1 MNDNKSNNQLTI
13 NEQALP
19 MNSIFE
25 RLDFWV
31 DEQPD
36 KLLFSFLDISGNQT
50 EKYTYSEF
58 IYRTNAIASNL
69 YNEHKFPAGSR
80 ILLAYPPG
88 LEMICAFF
96 ACARLGLIP
105 VPAYPPTSHG
115 FESSLNKMTYIAKD
129 CQAKAILTSRD
140 YYWSVKLNLSRTNIA
155 ESFFSTSY
163 ISKLSWI
170 NTEDFRD
177 VNKNGF
183 EAGHSDVLF
192 LQYTSGSTSE
202 PKGVMV
208 SHQNILHNCDLAT
221 EFVPVGVSWLPQ
233 YHDMGLIGYY
243 IYIALKGGTTYGF
256 SPLDFIQRPALWL
269 ETITKYKATHSSAP
283 NFAFEYCLQPGKIS
297 EQTLEKLDLS
307 SLEYLMTAAE
317 PVIPATYTRFLKF
330 FEPHGLK
337 PEALFAAFGLAE
349 NTLAVT
355 NYGRTYVSVDPAA
368 FKQNKLKVLPV
379 LSAPDAGTNIMN
391 CGAALGDIIVR
402 IVDPNTRHA
411 LKEGQIGEV
420 WLSGKSKC
428 LGYWDKP
435 DLTKKIFQASIVG
448 ENQNANNY
456 LRTGDIGFMYQDEL
470 YICGRQKD
478 MIIIRGLNYFP
489 QDIEKIVEQTAS
501 SHVRHGFSAAFD
513 VFDGEEKLVVVVG
526 VKNPKSLPDPLPIVN
541 AIRKGLNVQTHIIA
555 FVSAREIPKTSSG
568 KIMRHK
574 AKEMWE
580 SGQFNVLEQFSG
592 AAAVEHFHEECKG
605 SVSPLDDLKQKY
617 GFTGEET
624 YTLGKAGLESID
636 LAVLMHDI
644 KELLKEKGADALS
657 KQIDLRLI
665 QEISISELFDLVA
678 QFESASALA
687 ILRLKKM
694 IDTLQKE
701 HTEMEQKIMLSDVHL
716 SFDPAAPVYPAEHRA
731 TDVLLTGGTGFF
743 GPFILK
749 SILEQTDQRVYVL
762 VRASSEEQGMERLMS
777 AMEAVEPMN
786 AQLETAFRERV
797 IPVCGDL
804 GQQQLG
810 LSREKWEFLANNVQE
825 IYNNGATVNYLFN
838 YDRMRNVNVVGT
850 NEILKLAFHGNPK
863 VFNHISTTF
872 IFGWA
877 VKDVLYESTTN
888 DNINLLDFGYSQTK
902 WVSEEIVKDA
912 LSRGLQGRI
921 FRPALITP
929 SINGGGHN
937 FDISIRLI
945 AFMFNYGIG
954 VDAQNQVSFSP
965 ADRAAH
971 NIVAA
976 SNMTATIN
984 ETFHVVRDVYSN
996 MRDITDIITEL
1007 TGREFVIYPLKQF
1020 VPVILERCTK
1030 DDLLFP
1036 LLDFLVR
1043 SVENIS
1049 AMEFKL
1055 YDSSNF
1061 QAARNASPV
1070 GWPDPTLK
1078 ETVKGILLFLKKNGI
1093 IDFEFLPAEQQL
1105 SYSQQ

>member
-1 MNDNKSNNQLTI
+1 
-13 NEQALP
+13 

-25 RLDFWV
+25 RLDSWV
-31 DEQPD
+31 DQQPD
-36 KLLFSFLDISGNQT
+36 QLLFSFLDIAGQQT
-50 EKYTYSEF
+50 EKYTYREF
-58 IYRTNAIASNL
+58 IQRSNAIASNL
-69 YNEHKFPAGSR
+69 YNEYGFAPGSR
-80 ILLAYPPG
+80 ILLAYPAG

-105 VPAYPPTSHG
+105 VPAYPPTAHG
-115 FESSLNKMTYIAKD
+115 FESSLNKMNYIAKD
-129 CQAKAILTSRD
+129 CQAKAILTSREH
-140 YYWSVKLNLSRTNIA
+140 YWSVKLNLSRTSIA
-155 ESFFSTSY
+155 ESFFNTSY
-163 ISKLSWI
+163 IAKLNWI
-170 NTEDFRD
+170 NTEEYRD
-177 VNKNGF
+177 LNKNGF
-183 EAGHSDVLF
+183 QEAHSDILF

-221 EFVPVGVSWLPQ
+221 DFIPLGVSWLPQ

-269 ETITKYKATHSSAP
+269 ETISKYKATASSAP
-283 NFAFEYCLQPGKIS
+283 NFAFDYCLQPGKIS
-297 EQTLEKLDLS
+297 EKTLENLDLS

-317 PVIPATYTRFLKF
+317 PVIPATYNRFLKF
-330 FEPHGLK
+330 FEPYGLK
-337 PEALFAAFGLAE
+337 PESIFAAYGLAE
-349 NTLAVT
+349 NTLAVS
-355 NYGRTYVSVDPAA
+355 NYGRTYVSLDPAA
-368 FKQNKLKVLPV
+368 FKQNKMKLLPV
-379 LSAPDAGTNIMN
+379 LSEPDTGTNIMN
-391 CGAALGDIIVR
+391 CGAPLGDISVR
-402 IVDPNTRHA
+402 IVDPHTRHA

-420 WLSGKSKC
+420 WITGKSKC

-435 DLTKKIFQASIVG
+435 EVTKKIFQASIVG

-456 LRTGDIGFMYQDEL
+456 LRTGDIGFMHQEEL
-470 YICGRQKD
+470 YICGRAKD

-489 QDIEKIVEQTAS
+489 QDIEKIVEKTALPQ
-501 SHVRHGFSAAFD
+501 VRPGFSAAFD
-513 VFDGEEKLVVVVG
+513 IFEGEEKLVVVVG
-526 VKNPKSLPDPLPIVN
+526 VKNPKSLPDPLPIIN
-541 AIRKGLNVQTHIIA
+541 AIRKNLNVQAHLIA

-574 AKEMWE
+574 AKELWE
-580 SGQFNVLEQFSG
+580 AGQFNVLQQFSG
-592 AAAVEHFHEECKG
+592 AAAIEQCLEEANG
-605 SVSPLDDLKQKY
+605 PTSPLDDLKHKY
-617 GFTGEET
+617 GFKGDET
-624 YTLGKAGLESID
+624 YALGKAGLESID

-644 KELLKEKGADALS
+644 KELLKEKGADALA

-678 QFESASALA
+678 QFESASAIA

-694 IDTLQKE
+694 IDRLQKE

-716 SFDPAAPVYPAEHRA
+716 SFDPPKPVYPSEHRA

-749 SILEQTDQRVYVL
+749 SLLEQTTHRVYVL
-762 VRASSEEQGMERLMS
+762 VRASSEEQGMERLMA
-777 AMEAVEPMN
+777 AMESVEPMN
-786 AQLETAFRERV
+786 AQIEAAFRERV

-804 GQQQLG
+804 GQVQLG
-810 LSREKWEFLANNVQE
+810 LSREKWEFLANTVQE

-850 NEILKLAFHGNPK
+850 NEILKLAFYGNPK

-877 VKDVLYESTTN
+877 VKDVLYETDTN

-902 WVSEEIVKDA
+902 WVSEQIVKDA

-929 SINGGGHN
+929 SVNGGGHN

-945 AFMFNYGIG
+945 AFMFNHSIG

-976 SNMTATIN
+976 SNLPDTIN
-984 ETFHVVRDVYSN
+984 KTFHVVRDVYSN
-996 MRDITDIITEL
+996 MKDITDIITEL
-1007 TGREFVIYPLKQF
+1007 TGKKFVIYKLKDF
-1020 VPVILERCTK
+1020 VPVIIERCSK

-1043 SVENIS
+1043 SVDNIS

-1070 GWPDPTLK
+1070 GWSDPTLK
-1078 ETVKGILLFLKKNGI
+1078 ETVRGILLFLQKNKI
-1093 IDFEFLPAEQQL
+1093 IDFEFLPEQQV
-1105 SYSQQ
+1105 SAAGR

>member
-1 MNDNKSNNQLTI
+1 
-13 NEQALP
+13 

-25 RLDFWV
+25 RLDTWA
-31 DEQPD
+31 EKQPD

-50 EKYTYSEF
+50 EKYSYSEF
-58 IYRTNAIASNL
+58 IYRTNAIASSL
-69 YNEHKFPAGSR
+69 HNEHGFSSGDR

-140 YYWSVKLNLSRTNIA
+140 YYWSVKLNMSRTNIA
-155 ESFFSTSY
+155 ESLFSTSY
-163 ISKLSWI
+163 ISKLNWI

-183 EAGHSDVLF
+183 PRGHSDILF

-221 EFVPVGVSWLPQ
+221 DFVPVGVSWLPQ

-269 ETITKYKATHSSAP
+269 ESITKYKATASSAP

-297 EQTLEKLDLS
+297 EKTLENLDLS

-317 PVIPATYTRFLKF
+317 PVIPSTYTRFLKF

-337 PEALFAAFGLAE
+337 PESLFAAFGLAE

-355 NYGRTYVSVDPAA
+355 NYGRTYVSVDPLA
-368 FKQNKLKVLPV
+368 FKQNKLKLLPQ
-379 LSAPDAGTNIMN
+379 LSEPSCGTNIMN
-391 CGAALGDIIVR
+391 CGAPQGDIIVR
-402 IVDPNTRHA
+402 IVDPHTRHA

-420 WLSGKSKC
+420 WIAGKSKC

-435 DLTKKIFQASIVG
+435 ELTKKLFQASIVG

-456 LRTGDIGFMYQDEL
+456 LRTGDIGFMHQDEL
-470 YICGRQKD
+470 YICGRAKD
-478 MIIIRGLNYFP
+478 MIIIRGLNYYP
-489 QDIEKIVEQTAS
+489 QDIEKIVEQAAPAY
-501 SHVRHGFSAAFD
+501 VRHGFTAAFD
-513 VFDGEEKLVVVVG
+513 VFEGEEKLVVLVG
-526 VKNPKSLPDPLPIVN
+526 VKNPKNLPDPVPIID

-555 FVSAREIPKTSSG
+555 FISAREIPKTSSG

-574 AKEMWE
+574 AKELWE
-580 SGQFNVLEQFSG
+580 AGQLNVLQQYSG
-592 AAAVEHFHEECKG
+592 TLEVDHLHEESKG
-605 SVSPLDDLKQKY
+605 PISPFEELKLKY
-617 GFTGEET
+617 GFQGNET
-624 YTLGKAGLESID
+624 YSLGKAGLESID
-636 LAVLMHDI
+636 LAVLLHDI
-644 KELLKEKGADALS
+644 KELLKDKGADELS
-657 KQIDLRLI
+657 KQIDIRLI
-665 QEISISELFDLVA
+665 QEISISELFELVN
-678 QFESASALA
+678 QFDNASALA
-687 ILRLKKM
+687 ILRLKNM
-694 IDTLQKE
+694 IGRLQKE
-701 HTEMEQKIMLSDVHL
+701 HTALEQKMMLSDTQL
-716 SFDPAAPVYPAEHRA
+716 TFDPVAPVYPKHHKA

-762 VRASSEEQGMERLMS
+762 IRAANEEQGMERLLA
-777 AMEAVEPMN
+777 AMDSVEPLTP
-786 AQLETAFRERV
+786 QLTVLFKQRV

-804 GQQQLG
+804 GQHQLG
-810 LSREKWEFLANNVQE
+810 LSRDKWDFLANQVQE
-825 IYNNGATVNYLFN
+825 IYHNGATVNYLFN
-838 YDRMRNVNVVGT
+838 YDKMRNVNVIGT
-850 NEILKLAFHGNPK
+850 NEILKLAFDGTPK
-863 VFNHISTTF
+863 IFNHISTTF

-877 VKDVLYESTTN
+877 VKDVLYETDSN

-902 WVSEEIVKDA
+902 WVSEQIVKDA
-912 LSRGLQGRI
+912 MSRGLKGRI

-945 AFMFNYGIG
+945 AFMVNNGIG
-954 VDAQNQVSFSP
+954 VDAQNQISFSP
-965 ADRAAH
+965 ADMAAS
-971 NIVAA
+971 NIVAI
-976 SNMTATIN
+976 SNLPETIN
-984 ETFHVVRDVYSN
+984 RTFHVTRDEYAN
-996 MRDITDIITEL
+996 MGDITDIITKL
-1007 TGREFVIYPLKQF
+1007 TGTKFEIFKLKEF
-1020 VPVILERCTK
+1020 VPVIIDRCTK
-1030 DDLLFP
+1030 GDLLFP

-1055 YDSSNF
+1055 YDNSNYRNG
-1061 QAARNASPV
+1061 RNASPV
-1070 GWPDPTLK
+1070 GRLDPTLE
-1078 ETVKGILLFLKKNGI
+1078 ETVRGILLFLQKNEI
-1093 IDFEFLPAEQQL
+1093 INVDFLPTEQGEEVVHVARQR
-1105 SYSQQ
+1105 SVEAS

>member
-1 MNDNKSNNQLTI
+1 
-13 NEQALP
+13 

-31 DEQPD
+31 DQQPD

-58 IYRTNAIASNL
+58 IHRTNAIASNL
-69 YNEHKFPAGSR
+69 HNEHGFAPGSR

-155 ESFFSTSY
+155 ESLFSTSY

-183 EAGHSDVLF
+183 PAGHSDILF

-221 EFVPVGVSWLPQ
+221 DFIPVGVSWLPQ

-256 SPLDFIQRPALWL
+256 SPIDFIQRPALWL
-269 ETITKYKATHSSAP
+269 ESITKYKATASSAP

-297 EQTLEKLDLS
+297 EKTLEGLDLS

-317 PVIPATYTRFLKF
+317 PVIPSTYTRFLKF

-337 PEALFAAFGLAE
+337 PESLFAAFGLAE

-355 NYGRTYVSVDPAA
+355 NYGRTYVSVDPVA
-368 FKQNKLKVLPV
+368 FKQNKIKLLPV
-379 LSAPDAGTNIMN
+379 LSEPDSGTNIMN
-391 CGAALGDIIVR
+391 CGAPLGDISVR
-402 IVDPNTRHA
+402 IVDPHTRHA

-420 WLSGKSKC
+420 WIAGKSKC

-435 DLTKKIFQASIVG
+435 DMTKKLFQASIVG

-456 LRTGDIGFMYQDEL
+456 LRTGDMGFMHHDEL
-470 YICGRQKD
+470 YICGRAKD
-478 MIIIRGLNYFP
+478 MIIIRGLNYYP
-489 QDIEKIVEQTAS
+489 QDIEKIVEQTATP
-501 SHVRHGFSAAFD
+501 HVRHGFSAAFD
-513 VFDGEEKLVVVVG
+513 IFEGEEKLVVVVG
-526 VKNPKSLPDPLPIVN
+526 VKNPKSLPDPLPIIN
-541 AIRKGLNVQTHIIA
+541 AIRKGLNVQTHTIA

-574 AKEMWE
+574 AKELWE
-580 SGQFNVLEQFSG
+580 AGQFNVLQQFSG
-592 AAAVEHFHEECKG
+592 AAAVEHLHEEAKG
-605 SVSPLDDLKQKY
+605 TVSPLDDLKQKY
-617 GFTGEET
+617 GFKGDET

-636 LAVLMHDI
+636 LAVLMSDI
-644 KELLKEKGADALS
+644 KDLLKEKGADALS

-665 QEISISELFDLVA
+665 QEISISELFDLVG
-678 QFESASALA
+678 QFESASAIA

-694 IDTLQKE
+694 IDRLQKE
-701 HTEMEQKIMLSDVHL
+701 HTELEQKIMLSDVHMT
-716 SFDPAAPVYPAEHRA
+716 FDPQAPVYPAQHHA
-731 TDVLLTGGTGFF
+731 THVLLTGGTGFF

-749 SILEQTDQRVYVL
+749 SILEQTEQTVYVL
-762 VRASSEEQGMERLMS
+762 IRASSEEQGMDRLLA
-777 AMEAVEPMN
+777 AMESVEPMT
-786 AQLETAFRERV
+786 AELEALFKERV

-804 GQQQLG
+804 GQMQLG
-810 LSREKWEFLANNVQE
+810 LSREKWNFLANKVQE
-825 IYNNGATVNYLFN
+825 IYHNGATVNYLFN

-850 NEILKLAFHGNPK
+850 NEILKLAFDGQPK
-863 VFNHISTTF
+863 IFNHISTTF

-877 VKDVLYESTTN
+877 VKDVLYETDTN

-902 WVSEEIVKDA
+902 WVSEQIVKDA
-912 LSRGLQGRI
+912 MSRGLKGRI

-945 AFMFNYGIG
+945 AFMINYGIG

-965 ADRAAH
+965 ADRAAS

-976 SNMTATIN
+976 SNMPDTIN
-984 ETFHVVRDVYSN
+984 KTFHVTRDVYSN

-1007 TGREFVIYPLKQF
+1007 TGTKFEIYKLKDF
-1020 VPVILERCTK
+1020 VPVIIERCTK
-1030 DDLLFP
+1030 EDLLFP

-1061 QAARNASPV
+1061 QAARNASAN
-1070 GWPDPTLK
+1070 GWQDPTLK
-1078 ETVKGILLFLKKNGI
+1078 ETVRGILLFLQKNEI
-1093 IDFEFLPAEQQL
+1093 INVEFLPQEETV
-1105 SYSQQ
+1105 SYS

>member
-1 MNDNKSNNQLTI
+1 MI
-13 NEQALP
+13 
-19 MNSIFE
+19 SIFE
-25 RLDFWV
+25 RLDYWA
-31 DEQPD
+31 DQQPD

-69 YNEHKFPAGSR
+69 SNEYKFKPGDR

-140 YYWSVKLNLSRTNIA
+140 YYWSVKLNLSRTNIS
-155 ESFFSTSY
+155 ESLFSTSY
-163 ISKLSWI
+163 ISKLNWI

-183 EAGHSDVLF
+183 EQGHSDILF

-221 EFVPVGVSWLPQ
+221 DFIPVGVSWLPQ

-256 SPLDFIQRPALWL
+256 SPIDFIQRPALWL
-269 ETITKYKATHSSAP
+269 ESISKYRATASSAP

-297 EQTLEKLDLS
+297 EKTLQTLDLS

-317 PVIPATYTRFLKF
+317 PVIPSTFTRFLNF
-330 FEPHGLK
+330 FKPYGLN
-337 PEALFAAFGLAE
+337 PESFFAAFGLAE

-355 NYGRTYVSVDPAA
+355 NYGRNYITVDAA
-368 FKQNKLKVLPV
+368 SFKQNKIKVLPQ
-379 LSAPDAGTNIMN
+379 LAEPTTGANIMN
-391 CGAALGDIIVR
+391 CGAPLGDIIVR

-411 LKEGQIGEV
+411 LKEGQTGEV
-420 WLSGKSKC
+420 WIAGKSKC

-435 DLTKKIFQASIVG
+435 DLTKKLFQATIVG

-456 LRTGDIGFMYQDEL
+456 LRTGDIGFMHQDEL
-470 YICGRQKD
+470 YICGRAKD
-478 MIIIRGLNYFP
+478 LIIIRGLNYYP
-489 QDIEKIVEQTAS
+489 QDIEKIVEQTVPS
-501 SHVRHGFSAAFD
+501 FVRHGFTAAFD
-513 VFDGEEKLVVVVG
+513 IFDGEEKLVVVVG
-526 VKNPKSLPDPLPIVN
+526 VKNPKNLPDPVPIID

-555 FVSAREIPKTSSG
+555 FIPAREIPKTSSG

-574 AKEMWE
+574 AKELWE
-580 SGQFNVLEQFSG
+580 AGQLNVLQQFSG
-592 AAAVEHFHEECKG
+592 AIEVEHLHEEQTG
-605 SVSPLDDLKQKY
+605 AISPFEELKRKY
-617 GFTGEET
+617 GFTGNET
-624 YTLGKAGLESID
+624 YSLGKAGLESID

-644 KELLKEKGADALS
+644 KDLLKDKGAEALS
-657 KQIDLRLI
+657 KQIDIRLI
-665 QEISISELFDLVA
+665 QEISISELFELVN
-678 QFESASALA
+678 QFDNASALA
-687 ILRLKKM
+687 IIRLKNM
-694 IDTLQKE
+694 IGRLQKE
-701 HTEMEQKIMLSDVHL
+701 HTELEQKMMLSDVHMT
-716 SFDPAAPVYPAEHRA
+716 FDPPAPIYPDQHKA

-749 SILEQTDQRVYVL
+749 SILEQTKQKVYVL
-762 VRASSEEQGMERLMS
+762 IRAANEDQGMERLKA
-777 AMEAVEPMN
+777 AMDAVEPMN
-786 AQLETAFRERV
+786 TKLEALFRERV

-804 GQQQLG
+804 GQHQLG
-810 LSREKWEFLANNVQE
+810 LSREKWNFLAHQVQE
-825 IYNNGATVNYLFN
+825 IYHNGATVNYLFN
-838 YDRMRNVNVVGT
+838 YDKMRNVNVIGT
-850 NEILKLAFHGNPK
+850 NEILKLAFEGIPK
-863 VFNHISTTF
+863 IFNHISTTF

-877 VKDVLYESTTN
+877 VKDVLYETDSNT
-888 DNINLLDFGYSQTK
+888 DINLLDFGYSQTK
-902 WVSEEIVKDA
+902 WVSEQIVKDA
-912 LSRGLQGRI
+912 MKRGLKGRI

-945 AFMFNYGIG
+945 AFMINNGIG

-965 ADRAAH
+965 ADMAAN
-971 NIVAA
+971 NIVAI
-976 SNMTATIN
+976 SNMPETIN
-984 ETFHVVRDVYSN
+984 KTFHVTRDRYSN
-996 MRDITDIITEL
+996 MGDITDIIHRL
-1007 TGREFVIYPLKQF
+1007 TGTHFEISKLKEF
-1020 VPVILERCTK
+1020 VPVIIERCKK

-1043 SVENIS
+1043 SVDNIS

-1055 YDSSNF
+1055 YDSSNY
-1061 QAARNASPV
+1061 QNARNASPY
-1070 GWPDPTLK
+1070 GRQDPSLE
-1078 ETVKGILLFLKKNGI
+1078 ETVKGIILFLQKNGI
-1093 IDFEFLPAEQQL
+1093 IKVELLKEEQTV
-1105 SYSQQ
+1105 SY

>member
-1 MNDNKSNNQLTI
+1 
-13 NEQALP
+13 
-19 MNSIFE
+19 MNSIFD
-25 RLDFWV
+25 RLDFWA
-31 DEQPD
+31 DQHPD

-58 IYRTNAIASNL
+58 IYRTNAIAGNL
-69 YNEHKFPAGSR
+69 SNEHGFAPGDR
-80 ILLAYPPG
+80 ILLAYPAG

-115 FESSLNKMTYIAKD
+115 FEASLNKMTYIAKD

-140 YYWSVKLNLSRTNIA
+140 YYWSVKLNLSRTNIE
-155 ESFFSTSY
+155 ESFFGSSY
-163 ISKLSWI
+163 ISKLNWI

-177 VNKNGF
+177 THKNGF
-183 EAGHSDVLF
+183 TPGHSDILF

-208 SHQNILHNCDLAT
+208 SHQNIIHNCDLAT
-221 EFVPVGVSWLPQ
+221 EHVPTAVSWLPQ

-256 SPLDFIQRPALWL
+256 SPIDFIQRPALWL
-269 ETITKYKATHSSAP
+269 ESITKYKATASSAP

-297 EQTLEKLDLS
+297 EKTLEMLDLS

-330 FEPHGLK
+330 FEPYGLN
-337 PEALFAAFGLAE
+337 PEAFFAAFGLAE

-355 NYGRTYVSVDPAA
+355 NYGRTYLSVDSAA
-368 FKQNKLKVLPV
+368 FKQNKLKVLPHM
-379 LSAPDAGTNIMN
+379 SAPAEGTNIMS
-391 CGAALGDIIVR
+391 CGAPLGDITVR
-402 IVDPNTRHA
+402 IVDPQTRHA
-411 LKEGQIGEV
+411 LKDGQIGEV
-420 WLSGKSKC
+420 WLAGKSKC

-435 DLTKKIFQASIVG
+435 DLTKKLFQATIVG

-456 LRTGDIGFMYQDEL
+456 LRTGDIGFMHQDEL
-470 YICGRQKD
+470 YICGRAKD
-478 MIIIRGLNYFP
+478 MIIIRGLNYYP
-489 QDIEKIVEQTAS
+489 QDIEKIVEQTVPS
-501 SHVRHGFSAAFD
+501 FVRHGFAAAFD

-526 VKNPKSLPDPLPIVN
+526 VKNPKSLPDPVPIVD

-555 FVSAREIPKTSSG
+555 FIPAREIPKTSSG

-574 AKEMWE
+574 AKELWE
-580 SGQFNVLEQFSG
+580 AGKLNVLSQFSG
-592 AAAVEHFHEECKG
+592 AEEVEHLHEECQG
-605 SVSPLDDLKQKY
+605 PVSPFEDLKRKY
-617 GFTGEET
+617 GLQGNET
-624 YTLGKAGLESID
+624 YSLGKAGLESID

-644 KELLKEKGADALS
+644 KELLKDKGADALS
-657 KQIDLRLI
+657 KQIDIRLI
-665 QEISISELFDLVA
+665 QEISISELFELVQ
-678 QFESASALA
+678 QFDNASAIA

-694 IDTLQKE
+694 IARLQKE
-701 HTEMEQKIMLSDVHL
+701 HTAMEQKMMLSDVHL
-716 SFDPAAPVYPAEHRA
+716 TFDPPAPDYPKHHAA

-762 VRASSEEQGMERLMS
+762 IRANSEEQGMERLMA
-777 AMEAVEPMN
+777 AMDSVEPMTP
-786 AQLETAFRERV
+786 QLVAMFKKRV
-797 IPVCGDL
+797 VPVCGDL
-804 GQQQLG
+804 GQHHLG
-810 LSREKWEFLANNVQE
+810 LSRDKWNFLAHTVQE
-825 IYNNGATVNYLFN
+825 IYHNGATVNYLFN
-838 YDRMRNVNVVGT
+838 YDKMRNVNVIGT
-850 NEILKLAFHGNPK
+850 NEILKLAFDGVPK

-877 VKDVLYESTTN
+877 VKDVLYETMTN
-888 DNINLLDFGYSQTK
+888 DDLNLLDFGYSQTK

-912 LSRGLQGRI
+912 MRRGLKGRI

-929 SINGGGHN
+929 SIHGGGHN
-937 FDISIRLI
+937 FDISIRLLS
-945 AFMFNYGIG
+945 FMIQNGIG

-965 ADRAAH
+965 ADVAAW

-976 SNMTATIN
+976 SNMPDTIN
-984 ETFHVVRDVYSN
+984 KTFHVVRDQYSN
-996 MRDITDIITEL
+996 MTDITNIITKL
-1007 TGREFVIYPLKQF
+1007 TGVQFEIFRLKEF
-1020 VPVILERCTK
+1020 VPVIIERCRK

-1043 SVENIS
+1043 SVDNIS

-1055 YDSSNF
+1055 YDSGNF
-1061 QAARNASPV
+1061 QAARQASPY
-1070 GWPDPTLK
+1070 GRPDPSLE
-1078 ETVKGILLFLKKNGI
+1078 ETVRGILLFLRRNNI
-1093 IDFEFLPAEQQL
+1093 ISVDLLPEYAAEAAPETEMENAMVIK
-1105 SYSQQ
+1105 

>member
-1 MNDNKSNNQLTI
+1 MYNLLTI
-13 NEQALP
+13 KRSQALP

-25 RLDFWV
+25 RLDSWV
-31 DEQPD
+31 EKQPD
-36 KLLFSFLDISGNQT
+36 KLLFAFLDISGNVT

-58 IYRTNAIASNL
+58 IYRTNAIASHL
-69 YNEHKFPAGSR
+69 YNEHKFPVGSR

-155 ESFFSTSY
+155 ESSFFTSSY

-170 NTEDFRD
+170 STEDFRD
-177 VNKNGF
+177 AHKNEF
-183 EAGHSDVLF
+183 KTQHSDILF

-208 SHQNILHNCDLAT
+208 SHQNIMHNCDLAT
-221 EFVPVGVSWLPQ
+221 DFVPHGVSWLPQ

-256 SPLDFIQRPALWL
+256 SPMDFIQRPALWL
-269 ETITKYKATHSSAP
+269 ESISKYKASATSAP
-283 NFAFEYCLQPGKIS
+283 NFAFEYCLQPGKIP
-297 EQTLEKLDLS
+297 EKTLENLDLS

-317 PVIPATYTRFLKF
+317 PVIPSTYMRFLKF
-330 FEPHGLK
+330 FERYGLN
-337 PEALFAAFGLAE
+337 PESFFAAYGLAE

-355 NYGRTYVSVDPAA
+355 NYGRTYLSVDSAA
-368 FKQNKLKVLPV
+368 FKENKLKPLPV
-379 LSAPDAGTNIMN
+379 LSAPEVGTNIMN
-391 CGAALGDIIVR
+391 CGAALGDISVR

-420 WLSGKSKC
+420 WLAGKSKC

-435 DLTKKIFQASIVG
+435 ELTKKLFQASIVG

-470 YICGRQKD
+470 YICGRAKD
-478 MIIIRGLNYFP
+478 MIIIRGLNFYP
-489 QDIEKIVEQTAS
+489 QDIEKIVEKTAA
-501 SHVRHGFSAAFD
+501 SHVRHGSCAAFD

-526 VKNPKSLPDPLPIVN
+526 VKNPKSLPDSLSIIN
-541 AIRKGLNVQTHIIA
+541 AIRKGLNVQTHILA

-580 SGQFNVLEQFSG
+580 AGQFNVLDQFSG
-592 AAAVEHFHEECKG
+592 AAAVEHYHEEHQG
-605 SVSPLDDLKQKY
+605 PVSPLDDIKQKY
-617 GFTGEET
+617 GFKGDET

-665 QEISISELFDLVA
+665 QEISISELFNLVA
-678 QFESASALA
+678 QFESASAVA

-694 IDTLQKE
+694 IDRLQKE
-701 HTEMEQKIMLSDVHL
+701 HTEMEQKLMLSDVNL
-716 SFDPAAPVYPAEHRA
+716 SFEPATPAYPVEHPA

-749 SILEQTDQRVYVL
+749 GLLEQTDQRIYVL
-762 VRASSEEQGMERLMS
+762 VRANNEEQGMERLLS
-777 AMEAVEPMN
+777 AMDAVEPMN
-786 AQLETAFRERV
+786 TQLETRFRERV

-804 GQQQLG
+804 GQHQLG

-850 NEILKLAFHGNPK
+850 NEILKMAFHGTPK
-863 VFNHISTTF
+863 IFNHISTTF

-877 VKDVLYESTTN
+877 VKDELYEKDTN

-902 WVSEEIVKDA
+902 WVSEEIVKNA
-912 LSRGLQGRI
+912 MKRGLKGRI

-929 SINGGGHN
+929 SVNGGGHN

-945 AFMFNYGIG
+945 AFMINHGIG

-971 NIVAA
+971 NIVAV
-976 SNMTATIN
+976 SNMPETIN
-984 ETFHVVRDVYSN
+984 KTFHVTRDVYSN
-996 MRDITDIITEL
+996 MRHITDIITEL
-1007 TGREFVIYPLKQF
+1007 TGKEFVIYPLREF
-1020 VPVILERCTK
+1020 VPVIIERCTK

-1049 AMEFKL
+1049 SMEFKL
-1055 YDSSNF
+1055 YNSDNF
-1061 QAARNASPV
+1061 KAARDASPV

-1078 ETVKGILLFLKKNGI
+1078 ETVRGILIFLQKNKI
-1093 IDFEFLPAEQQL
+1093 IDIEFLPEPVA
-1105 SYSQQ
+1105 SHS